1 MGFFTFMAKN
11 RESRDWYDKTIRAIA
26 QRKDLPFYDRMNYC
40 YQTLLNFMLKYDTR
54 QIGRDRS
61 WLIAWSKFIRENTL
75 YAIASNFEGDFPT
88 LYWSV
93 MLLEAR
99 HYVVD
104 SYFLFLER
112 KREQH
117 AKFYEPRREIL
128 MKHGVIQAMQDLV
141 DDKLDLLTI
150 SAPPGSGKLLADDTP
165 VLTTDGWK
173 NHGDLK
179 VGDYVYGLDGKPKR
193 VLHVFPKDM
202 ANCVVEFTN
211 GETVYCHENHEW
223 VVFDRSTKE
232 ERIVE
237 TKYLFTVKLD
247 SGVDGKRGHRYRF
260 QLPSKEPFERD
271 VDIKL
276 PVKPYTLGAWLG
288 DGRNCNPD
296 VCCAP
301 IDKCVIDSIVADG
314 YEIAWHTTHKD
325 TGVLYFGFK
334 NLRQGLQSVG
344 MCHSRRTTEK
354 HIPDVYLTASKRQR
368 LELLSGLLDTDGCC
382 SKSEHKYHF
391 STTSEGLRDSFIAL
405 VSTFGWR
412 VCLTESMPRPHKIQS
427 GHEIVGRKMCYTI
440 GFSPTEEIP
449 CRVERKHLRE
459 FSKQRKIAIKSVRKV
474 EPKRGNCI
482 QVEGG
487 IYCVGKTM
495 LPTHNSTL
503 EIFLLSGVIGWF
515 PDMPN
520 LASSFSGTMTKSL
533 YDGVNQILTDVDEYA
548 WHEIFPDVTFKARE
562 GTNSKDQTINVGK
575 RKRFKSLTCRAIN
588 ASLTGNTRCEYL
600 LCADDLVSGIE
611 EALNKERLEKL
622 WQTYNTDLKTRKK
635 QGCKELHI
643 CTRWSTLDPVG
654 RLKMI
659 NADNPRARFLVV
671 PALNENGESNFE
683 YDGGVGFDTAY
694 FNDIKKSMDDI
705 SFKCLFMGEPVE
717 REGLLYHDDELQRYL
732 DLPLQEPDAV
742 LSIVD
747 TKNKGTDYFVQPV
760 LLQYGDKYY
769 CTDCICSDDSDY
781 ERQYARSTNLIL
793 TNKVE
798 ACQFESNNGGDRIAL
813 EVSKRV
819 KEAKGYCNITQSF
832 TTQNK
837 ETKIIVYAPWVKEHI
852 IFRDRSMYNPNDDYG
867 KMMSFLLG
875 YSPMGKNK
883 HDDVPDAFSS
893 FAKWKNRP
901 ETPPTVVGR
910 RPF

>member
-1 MGFFTFMAKN
+1 M
-11 RESRDWYDKTIRAIA
+11 
-26 QRKDLPFYDRMNYC
+26 PFYDRMNYC
-40 YQTLLNFMLKYDTR
+40 YQTLLNFMLQYDTR
-54 QIGRDRS
+54 KIGRDRN
-61 WLIAWSKFIRENTL
+61 WLISWSTFIRENTL
-75 YAIASNFEGDFPT
+75 YAISSNFEGDFPT

-104 SYFLFLER
+104 SYLLFLER
-112 KREQH
+112 KREQQ

-128 MKHGVIQAMQDLV
+128 MKHGIIQALQDLV
-141 DDKLDLLTI
+141 DDKLDVLSI
-150 SAPPGSGKLLADDTP
+150 SLPPGT
-165 VLTTDGWK
+165 
-173 NHGDLK
+173 
-179 VGDYVYGLDGKPKR
+179 
-193 VLHVFPKDM
+193 
-202 ANCVVEFTN
+202 
-211 GETVYCHENHEW
+211 
-223 VVFDRSTKE
+223 
-232 ERIVE
+232 
-237 TKYLFTVKLD
+237 
-247 SGVDGKRGHRYRF
+247 
-260 QLPSKEPFERD
+260 
-271 VDIKL
+271 
-276 PVKPYTLGAWLG
+276 
-288 DGRNCNPD
+288 
-296 VCCAP
+296 
-301 IDKCVIDSIVADG
+301 
-314 YEIAWHTTHKD
+314 
-325 TGVLYFGFK
+325 
-334 NLRQGLQSVG
+334 
-344 MCHSRRTTEK
+344 
-354 HIPDVYLTASKRQR
+354 
-368 LELLSGLLDTDGCC
+368 
-382 SKSEHKYHF
+382 
-391 STTSEGLRDSFIAL
+391 
-405 VSTFGWR
+405 
-412 VCLTESMPRPHKIQS
+412 
-427 GHEIVGRKMCYTI
+427 
-440 GFSPTEEIP
+440 
-449 CRVERKHLRE
+449 
-459 FSKQRKIAIKSVRKV
+459 
-474 EPKRGNCI
+474 
-482 QVEGG
+482 
-487 IYCVGKTM
+487 GKT
-495 LPTHNSTL
+495 TL
-503 EIFLLSGVIGWF
+503 EIFLLSGIIGWF

-520 LASSFSGTMTKSL
+520 LASSFSGTMTHSI
-533 YDGVNQILTDVDEYA
+533 YDGVNQILSDPDEYS

-600 LCADDLVSGIE
+600 LCADDMCSGIE

-643 CTRWSTLDPVG
+643 ATRWSVADLIG
-654 RLKMI
+654 RLKAL
-659 NADNPRARFLVV
+659 NVDNPRARFIAV
-671 PALNENGESNFE
+671 PALNENGESNFN

-694 FNDIKKSMDDI
+694 FKDIQKSMDDI
-705 SFKCLFMGEPVE
+705 SFKCLFQNEPIE

-769 CTDCICSDDSDY
+769 CTDAICSDDSDY
-781 ERQYARSTNLIL
+781 ERQYARSTNIIL

-819 KEAKGYCNITQSF
+819 KDAGGYCNITQSF

-837 ETKIIVYAPWVKEHI
+837 ETKIIVYAPWVKEHV
-852 IFRDRSMYNPNDDYG
+852 IFKDRSMYNPNDDYG

-901 ETPPTVVGR
+901 ETPPTIVGR